1 MPKFLCQASYT
12 AQGAHGLQ
20 QDGGSARRRAVQQ
33 MIEQAGGK
41 LEAFYFALGE
51 WDVYITVD
59 LPDAATAAAIS
70 AAVSAS
76 GGARIHMV
84 ALLAP
89 EEMDAALRKRVDY
102 QAPGAGR

>member
-41 LEAFYFALGE
+41 LEAFYFALGD
-51 WDVYITVD
+51 W
-59 LPDAATAAAIS
+59 AAAIS

-76 GGARIHMV
+76 GGARIRMV